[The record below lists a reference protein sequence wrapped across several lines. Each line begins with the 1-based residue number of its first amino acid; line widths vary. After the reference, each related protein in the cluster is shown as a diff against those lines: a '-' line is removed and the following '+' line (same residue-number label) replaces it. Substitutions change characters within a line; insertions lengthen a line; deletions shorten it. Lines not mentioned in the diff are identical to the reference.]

1 MNNLLNLYLL
11 SQKEVD
17 GYDTYDSCVVAAYSQ
32 EEAAKI
38 YPHKD
43 YYEECI
49 WVEGLEEYD
58 LWGQKVW
65 ASSPENV
72 DCILIGTAADNI
84 EPNTVICSSFNAG

>member
-38 YPHKD
+38 YPPK
-43 YYEECI
+43 ECI
-49 WVEGLEEYD
+49 WTEWLDEYD

-65 ASSPENV
+65 ASNPENV
-72 DCILIGTAADNI
+72 DCILIGTAAENI
-84 EPNTVICSSFNAG
+84 EPNTLICSSFYTG